1 MRTIL
6 TKLLRWKKLL
16 MQEGVDSKQ
25 IVINEIDET
34 LNETRKWNYRIIYS
48 GLPKQVR
55 ERYIKSLKKYFKYYK
70 GHLALHDN
78 YYPMQI
84 YDLKTNKLLATLNNY
99 NDVVDF
105 MKED

>member
-1 MRTIL
+1 MNPIQA
-6 TKLLRWKKLL
+6 KLIRWKELL

-34 LNETRKWNYRIIYS
+34 LTQTRKWNYKVIYHNPLITRI
-48 GLPKQVR
+48 
-55 ERYIKSLKKYFKYYK
+55 RYIKSLKKYFKYYK

>member
-1 MRTIL
+1 MKIIL

-34 LNETRKWNYRIIYS
+34 LANSKRWNYKVIYHNPLIARI
-48 GLPKQVR
+48 
-55 ERYIKSLKKYFKYYK
+55 RYIKSLKTYFKYYK

-78 YYPMQI
+78 YYPMEI
-84 YDLKTNKLLATLNNY
+84 YDLKTNKLIATLNNY

-105 MKED
+105 MKE

>member
-1 MRTIL
+1 MNPIQD
-6 TKLLRWKKLL
+6 KLIRWKKLL

-34 LNETRKWNYRIIYS
+34 LTETRKWNYKVIYHNPLIVRI
-48 GLPKQVR
+48 
-55 ERYIKSLKKYFKYYK
+55 RYIKSLKTYFKYYK

-84 YDLKTNKLLATLNNY
+84 YDLKTNKLIATLNNY

-105 MKED
+105 MEE

>member
-1 MRTIL
+1 MDIQD
-6 TKLLRWKKLL
+6 KLLRWKELL
-16 MQEGVDSKQ
+16 KQESVDSKQ

-34 LNETRKWNYRIIYS
+34 LTKSKRWNYRIIYN
-48 GLPKQVR
+48 GLPKQIK
-55 ERYIKSLKKYFKYYK
+55 ERYIKSLKTYFKYYK

-78 YYPMQI
+78 YYPMEI
-84 YDLKTNKLLATLNNY
+84 YDLKTNKLIATLNNY